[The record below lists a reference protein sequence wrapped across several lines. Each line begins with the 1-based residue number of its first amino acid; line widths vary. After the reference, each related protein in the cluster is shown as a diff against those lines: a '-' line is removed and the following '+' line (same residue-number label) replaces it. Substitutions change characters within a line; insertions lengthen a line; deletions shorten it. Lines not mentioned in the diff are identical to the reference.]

1 MDSIQYS
8 GKLTVYETNIAKDL
22 VEVLKPFEWA
32 TNMVQ
37 GQNKVT
43 SSVVIPVVRALR
55 NEIDN
60 LSTKFKMKILTT
72 LKESV
77 DTRLTVYEKEL
88 AFQLASALDPRWK
101 LAWCHTPEEATSL
114 RRNVHQKVLAIAP
127 PSTPLPESSPA
138 ADSPPPQ
145 KRSCYFNFMKDTQSV
160 SCEANIES

>member
-1 MDSIQYS
+1 MIRSLLRTPESIMDSIQYS

-43 SSVVIPVVRALR
+43 SSVVIPVVQALR

-77 DTRLTVYEKEL
+77 DTHITVYEKEL
-88 AFQLASALDPRWK
+88 AF
-101 LAWCHTPEEATSL
+101 H
-114 RRNVHQKVLAIAP
+114 
-127 PSTPLPESSPA
+127 
-138 ADSPPPQ
+138 
-145 KRSCYFNFMKDTQSV
+145 
-160 SCEANIES
+160 